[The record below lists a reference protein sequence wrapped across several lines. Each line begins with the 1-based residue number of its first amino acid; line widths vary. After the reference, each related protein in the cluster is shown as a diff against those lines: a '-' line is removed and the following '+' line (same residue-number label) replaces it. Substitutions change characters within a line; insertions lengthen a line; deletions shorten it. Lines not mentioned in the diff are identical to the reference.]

1 MYLLTEL
8 DFTNRNNKKYIIYIL
23 KYINIMNEYD
33 VIVVG
38 GGHAG
43 LEAAYAVDRIGLSC
57 ALVTLR
63 KQSIGQMSCN
73 PAIGGLGKSHI
84 VREIDAMGGLMPI
97 ATDMSGI
104 QYRTLNTR
112 KGDAVQALRVQCD
125 RKLYKQAAQKIIKK
139 TNIEIIEGEVED
151 LVVEGKK
158 VKGVV
163 TDKNTVKGKRTILTT
178 GTFLN
183 GRMYTGEE
191 IEIGGRSGDL
201 SSIPLSKKL
210 YQLNIP
216 MGRLKTGTPP
226 RIKLSSININLMEE
240 QPGERP
246 TPWMSLN
253 ERPKKHQ
260 KQLSCFIT
268 RTNKTTHEI
277 IKKNTHLSAMYS
289 GNIVG
294 IGPRYCPSI
303 EDKVNRFKNKEG
315 HQIFIEPEGINKDL
329 IYPNGVST
337 SLPKDIQLEFI
348 QSIRGMRNAIITE
361 YGYAV
366 EYDFIDP
373 RIIKPTLEAKFLQGF
388 YLAGQINGTTGYE
401 EAAAQGLIAGI
412 NAANSIKKKDEFILE
427 RDEAY
432 IGVLI
437 NDLTNHGITEPY
449 RMFTSR
455 AEHRLLL
462 SQNNAEQRL
471 LLKAHNLGLI
481 SSKRKEEFLLKEKKY
496 KKFFNSILKKTKTKT
511 FIDNKNKTKHLKENK
526 NLYQLL
532 SRPDVNPNRL
542 YKPKKH
548 EKSLYDRSVVEIKY
562 KGYIEKQLREIK
574 KTKKQ
579 NNKKIPTSFDYN
591 SIEGLSN
598 EVKEK
603 LYQNKPRTIGDANII
618 EGITPAAINLILIYL
633 KKAELLEQ
641 NA

>member
-163 TDKNTVKGKRTILTT
+163 TDKNIVKGKRTILTT